1 MANWQCI
8 QGCGACCHLDPRD
21 RPDLDQY
28 LTPEEL
34 THYLSLVGEDGWC
47 IHYDANARRC
57 EIYETRPAFCRVQ
70 ADTFE
75 RMFGIPPAEL
85 NDFAIACCQQQ
96 IEGVYGN
103 NSEELA
109 RFTTTVEATPNNTIS

>member
-28 LTPEEL
+28 LTPDEL
-34 THYLSLVGEDGWC
+34 THYLSLVGDDGWC
-47 IHYDANARRC
+47 IHYDQDTRRC
-57 EIYETRPAFCRVQ
+57 RIYATRPRFCRVQ

-75 RMFGIPPAEL
+75 HMFGITLDEL

-96 IEGVYGN
+96 IGGVYGKQ
-103 NSEELA
+103 SEELA
-109 RFTTTVEATPNNTIS
+109 RFTTAVEVDEEL